1 MTALAPALIAVWLI
15 ACLVFATDVPGKTA
29 LFMPVLLPIIFALLA
44 IHFAALGMAQF
55 TYALLHWLRDRYW
68 SLGDW

>member
-1 MTALAPALIAVWLI
+1 MSALTLALIAVWLI

-44 IHFAALGMAQF
+44 IHFAALGVAQS
-55 TYALLHWLRDRYW
+55 TYAILHWLRDRYW
-68 SLGDW
+68 SLADW